1 MSGHP
6 HAAPDGQDPY
16 GRDPYGQAPYDA
28 APDAVRRTVNGAA
41 TPKASTAR
49 TTDIPPPGGHTVP
62 DSDSD
67 SDTVPGLDALQVPM
81 PADLAIRILQRAG
94 VADREYDR
102 YTVVDGPVTALFV
115 AHGRGAVVAA
125 APVDWY
131 PGAEAFEEAHLRR
144 TGRTALPA
152 GKPLPGVVGALRT
165 GRDRMLRYDYGPL
178 PQAQRSVLEAVR
190 AIPRGQ
196 LRPPRWLGR
205 EAGLPEA
212 DEADLLAAVRANPV
226 PVLIPVHRLGDE
238 DGRPLDCGLPA
249 DLVERL
255 RAHEGIDGE
264 RLHRFAADGTHFLGS
279 DTTRIFCYPT
289 CADAR
294 RITDRHRVPF
304 GSAADARAAG
314 YRACRSCR
322 PVPA

>member
-6 HAAPDGQDPY
+6 DPAPEGPAPDG
-16 GRDPYGQAPYDA
+16 A
-28 APDAVRRTVNGAA
+28 ARRTVNGTA

-49 TTDIPPPGGHTVP
+49 ITDIPPPGA
-62 DSDSD
+62 
-67 SDTVPGLDALQVPM
+67 DTVPGLDALRVPM

-94 VADREYDR
+94 VAEREYDR
-102 YTVVDGPVTALFV
+102 YALVGGPVTALFV
-115 AHGRGAVVAA
+115 AHGRGAVVGA

-131 PGAEAFEEAHLRR
+131 PDAAAFEEAHLRR
-144 TGRTALPA
+144 TGRTALPT

-178 PQAQRSVLEAVR
+178 PQAQRSILEAVR

-205 EAGLPEA
+205 EAGIPDA
-212 DEADLLAAVRANPV
+212 DAADLLAAVRANPV
-226 PVLIPVHRLGDE
+226 PVLIPVHRIGDE
-238 DGRPLDCGLPA
+238 DGGPLDCGLPA
-249 DLVERL
+249 GLVERL

-264 RLHRFAADGTHFLGS
+264 RLDRFSSDGTHFLGS
-279 DTTRIFCYPT
+279 ATTRIFCYPT

-294 RITDRHRVPF
+294 RITERHRVPF
-304 GSAADARAAG
+304 GSAAAARAAG
-314 YRACRSCR
+314 YRACLSCR
-322 PVPA
+322 PLPA